1 MDGKSRRR
9 IIIAD
14 DQSSVR
20 SSLRLLFE
28 HETDAAVVGEAADA
42 LGLILLLE
50 KTTANILLLDWELP
64 GLSSTHLLRLLRY
77 EQPALPI
84 IAMSGRPEA
93 RQPALHAGVDAFLSK
108 SAPPKVVLDTL
119 AKVPPAPP
127 DLVTQPG

>member
-1 MDGKSRRR
+1 MDSKSRRR

-64 GLSSTHLLRLLRY
+64 GLPSTHLLRLLRY
-77 EQPALPI
+77 EQPTLPI

-93 RQPALHAGVDAFLSK
+93 RQPALRAGVDAFLSK